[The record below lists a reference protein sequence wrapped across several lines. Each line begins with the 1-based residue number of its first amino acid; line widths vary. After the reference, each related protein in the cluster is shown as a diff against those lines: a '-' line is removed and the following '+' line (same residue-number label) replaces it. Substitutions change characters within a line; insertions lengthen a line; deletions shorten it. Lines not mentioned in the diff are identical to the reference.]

1 MSELSI
7 FIDESGDVGEYRHH
21 SPYYII
27 TMVFHDQDDDITQYI
42 KALDSE
48 LDNLGFGNMAVH
60 TEPLIRREEVY
71 SSLWPNERRAIL
83 SKLYFFALKAPIRYK
98 TFVFEKK
105 QFKDVFELEARM
117 AREISFF
124 LRENMEFFQKFS
136 NVILYYDNGQR
147 IINRLINTVF
157 AMELTRYEVRKVMPV
172 DYKLFQ
178 VADLICTLTLT
189 EKKVENGSLSRS
201 EQYVFGSKRD
211 FYKDFI
217 NRIRK
222 KQLSQE

>member
-27 TMVFHDQDDDITQYI
+27 TMVFRDQDDDITQY
-42 KALDSE
+42 
-48 LDNLGFGNMAVH
+48 
-60 TEPLIRREEVY
+60 
-71 SSLWPNERRAIL
+71 
-83 SKLYFFALKAPIRYK
+83 
-98 TFVFEKK
+98 
-105 QFKDVFELEARM
+105 KDVFELEARM

-124 LRENMEFFQKFS
+124 LRENG
-136 NVILYYDNGQR
+136 N
-147 IINRLINTVF
+147 
-157 AMELTRYEVRKVMPV
+157 
-172 DYKLFQ
+172 
-178 VADLICTLTLT
+178 
-189 EKKVENGSLSRS
+189 LSRS